1 MSAKGGKTSDYGR
14 GAAILTV
21 GIGITGIVTFLYLA
35 LAAHSLDSYQYGQ
48 VALLW
53 SAVFLVT
60 PIFYRPV
67 EQLLARTIA
76 ERRIRDQ
83 AIGPALRIAGLIQLG
98 LGVLFAVI
106 ALVFRT
112 HLEDSLFDGNTTLYW

>member
-1 MSAKGGKTSDYGR
+1 MADKGGKTSDYGR
-14 GAAILTV
+14 GAATLTV

-98 LGVLFAVI
+98 LGLLFAVV
-106 ALVFRT
+106 ALAFRT
-112 HLEDSLFDGNTTLYW
+112 